1 MHKTYFP
8 VLALFLILPFPGESP
23 ALTFTEVA
31 ERVERTYGEFENL
44 EASFVQESRVAALGG
59 RTRHKEGRLWF
70 LRPGR
75 MRWEYE
81 KPERQLIVADGMN
94 LWYYRPRQKQVIV
107 RELDGAF
114 SSQTPLLFLFGRG
127 RIAEEFSWDD
137 GEAAADADGIITLDL
152 KPKEETPEL
161 TGLKL
166 LVRHEAWTVAAT
178 VIRDAF
184 GNETRLEFSDEKPNT
199 SVDAGL
205 FLFEPPPGT
214 EVISP

>member
-1 MHKTYFP
+1 MKKTFLP
-8 VLALFLILPFPGESP
+8 LLALFLLLPFPGKSP
-23 ALTFTEVA
+23 ALTFSEVTEN
-31 ERVERTYGEFENL
+31 VERTYAGFEDL
-44 EASFVQESRVAALGG
+44 EASFVQESRVVALGG
-59 RTRHKEGRLWF
+59 RTRHKEGRIWF

-81 KPERQLIVADGMN
+81 RPEQQLIVADGVN

-127 RIAEEFSWDD
+127 RMAEEFDWEE
-137 GEAAADADGIITLDL
+137 GEAAAGADGNITLEL
-152 KPKEETPEL
+152 KPKVETPEL

-166 LVRHEAWTVAAT
+166 LVRPESWTVAAT

-184 GNETRLEFSDEKPNT
+184 GNETRLDFSGEKPNT
-199 SVDAGL
+199 GVGEDL
-205 FLFEPPPGT
+205 FFFEPPPGT
-214 EVISP
+214 EVVSP